1 MSNYSDSHFDESA
14 ANTSWYK
21 VFHLVP
27 EKAKVLDVGCSSG
40 NFGHELITRKHC
52 TVDGLELDKADAKAA
67 SKQLRKVFIKNVE
80 TDNLK
85 EIDKDYDIIYFGDVI
100 EHLVDPIAAL
110 KKIKNHLSPNGK
122 ILFSI
127 PNMGHISIRLYLL
140 RGDFD
145 YGETGLLDK
154 THLHF
159 YTLAEV
165 QRVFAEAQLKID
177 HLDFV
182 DKDYPKALV
191 QKELKAAGL
200 TGSAAFLARTQE
212 PAAAAFQFVG
222 TAKNSPVKLKP
233 KKLIGFSPIDMFDTY
248 HTNIVN
254 EYERRIKALEAST
267 KILKPVRVV
276 SHQSRRVVR
285 KVKRVIRRSK

>member
-40 NFGHELITRKHC
+40 NFGHELITRKKC
-52 TVDGLELDKADAKAA
+52 TVDGLELDKADAAA
-67 SKQLRKVFIKNVE
+67 AAKQLRKVYIKNVE
-80 TDNLK
+80 TDDLS

-110 KKIKNHLSPNGK
+110 KKIKQHLNPKGK

-140 RGDFD
+140 RGEFD

-159 YTLAEV
+159 YTKSEV
-165 QRVFAEAQLKID
+165 ERVFASAQLEID

-182 DKDYPKALV
+182 HKDYPKALI

-200 TGSAAFLARTQE
+200 TANDKFLNNAQQ
-212 PAAAAFQFVG
+212 ASAAAFQFVG
-222 TAKNSPVKLKP
+222 TAKKSSKKLTP
-233 KKLIGFSPIDMFDTY
+233 KELIGFSPIDMFDTF

-254 EYERRIKALEAST
+254 DYESRIKELEKSA
-267 KILKPVRVV
+267 KVLKPVRTVA
-276 SHQSRRVVR
+276 HHSRRIARKAKRVVR
-285 KVKRVIRRSK
+285 GR